1 MGEKLSKIEPGS
13 WYGEGLISA
22 LSVGGV
28 LVLIGTVFVIN
39 PHLLQNIID
48 FSKDLSTVKV
58 SGTSILLPAP
68 TMPSAHTGLY
78 IAAAQFELGLG
89 ILQVVIL
96 AARLLVKSRIR
107 RVAGTAGSL
116 VFWFGAAY
124 LTETF
129 LNSSA
134 TQESWFSFW
143 AAIVVLF
150 GVSIIVRAIVFSAVK
165 AFK

>member
-1 MGEKLSKIEPGS
+1 MGAESSKNKPES

-22 LSVGGV
+22 LSVGAV

-39 PHLLQNIID
+39 PHLWQNIVD
-48 FSKDLSTVKV
+48 FSKNISTVRV
-58 SGTSILLPAP
+58 SGTSIFLPAP

-78 IAAAQFELGLG
+78 IAVEQFELGLG

-96 AARLLVKSRIR
+96 AARLLVRSRIR
-107 RVAGTAGSL
+107 RIAETVGNL

-124 LTETF
+124 LTETY

-134 TQESWFSFW
+134 TQERWFLFW

-150 GVSIIVRAIVFSAVK
+150 GVSLIVRATVFLARK